1 MRITKQARRNFYNNN
16 ESWNTVGENNAVR
29 FQRLKGTNLYRIQF
43 YQTFLD
49 SKCWRTQLVAKRE
62 NDEFSAIY
70 TGSNSALDEL
80 LKQYPDEIYEEI
92 KEC

>member
-1 MRITKQARRNFYNNN
+1 MRVTKQARRNFYNNN

-43 YQTFLD
+43 YQTLGGN
-49 SKCWRTQLVAKRE
+49 KRWMTQLVAKRE
-62 NDEFSAIY
+62 NNEFNTVY
-70 TGSNSALDEL
+70 TNSNSALDEL
-80 LKQYPDEIYEEI
+80 LKQYPDEIYEET